1 VFAAAQKENLNL
13 VFGLLNGRNFVEI
26 RPDGTRVRRITDL
39 LEDGTPCAPAGRWH
53 HEALVRPGGKVLFM
67 GSEIRDVNFNG
78 VFRKQTGDTIVE
90 WDQAPG
96 TVSTLVSLFD
106 LLDPARD
113 RTGASNTK
121 AGPHA
126 FFWLGCQEEFHSED
140 WTHANSIWVADDGS
154 VIVSIRHLNQ
164 VIAIAPDLQS
174 VLWRLG
180 GPGSDFSFPDS
191 NDQFYFQHTA
201 SLTPDGN
208 VLLFDNGDVRP
219 PAEGGQYSRALEL
232 ELDFVR
238 MEAKRVWEYR
248 ATPDL
253 YAPCCSSA
261 ERLENG
267 NTVIAFG
274 GGAGNICCRVFT
286 LVEADPQGS
295 SVAAIEI
302 TSLGKGIQ
310 YRAYA
315 LDSINGESAIPASTG
330 SPACNGL
337 AATITGTNGPDI
349 IQGTSGDDVILG
361 LGGDDTIDGGGG
373 QDTICGGPGNDR
385 ISGGDRNDWISG
397 DAGNDR
403 LMGGPGYDVLIGG
416 RGEDWLYGG
425 NLRDWLFGGDGNDF
439 LFGQLGPDILDGG
452 SHDDIIVGGSG
463 DDAMA
468 CGPGID
474 AAYGQGGSGD
484 TAAADCETVT
494 QVP

>member
-1 VFAAAQKENLNL
+1 MYDGKYLDLASIKIAIDAEGECPGVMPGEDGSPRILDVSGNLSTTNSLIQNLDVRLSEAAEAWVEYYPKNQSGKILKTRPTPNPDTAHRIQVMRLTADTEYCYQVYARASSDGGPVSDSFPGQFLTGPIPVGLAGSTFNKTFGNQTYGLTLLDFNDNDFSGLVALDEDARLVWYYQHAFPVFAAAQKENLNL

-219 PAEGGQYSRALEL
+219 PAEGG
-232 ELDFVR
+232 
-238 MEAKRVWEYR
+238 
-248 ATPDL
+248 
-253 YAPCCSSA
+253 
-261 ERLENG
+261 
-267 NTVIAFG
+267 
-274 GGAGNICCRVFT
+274 
-286 LVEADPQGS
+286 
-295 SVAAIEI
+295 
-302 TSLGKGIQ
+302 
-310 YRAYA
+310 
-315 LDSINGESAIPASTG
+315 
-330 SPACNGL
+330 
-337 AATITGTNGPDI
+337 
-349 IQGTSGDDVILG
+349 
-361 LGGDDTIDGGGG
+361 
-373 QDTICGGPGNDR
+373 
-385 ISGGDRNDWISG
+385 
-397 DAGNDR
+397 
-403 LMGGPGYDVLIGG
+403 
-416 RGEDWLYGG
+416 
-425 NLRDWLFGGDGNDF
+425 
-439 LFGQLGPDILDGG
+439 
-452 SHDDIIVGGSG
+452 
-463 DDAMA
+463 
-468 CGPGID
+468 
-474 AAYGQGGSGD
+474 
-484 TAAADCETVT
+484 
-494 QVP
+494 

>member
-1 VFAAAQKENLNL
+1 
-13 VFGLLNGRNFVEI
+13 
-26 RPDGTRVRRITDL
+26 
-39 LEDGTPCAPAGRWH
+39 
-53 HEALVRPGGKVLFM
+53 M
-67 GSEIRDVNFNG
+67 
-78 VFRKQTGDTIVE
+78 
-90 WDQAPG
+90 
-96 TVSTLVSLFD
+96 
-106 LLDPARD
+106 
-113 RTGASNTK
+113 
-121 AGPHA
+121 
-126 FFWLGCQEEFHSED
+126 
-140 WTHANSIWVADDGS
+140 
-154 VIVSIRHLNQ
+154 
-164 VIAIAPDLQS
+164 
-174 VLWRLG
+174 
-180 GPGSDFSFPDS
+180 
-191 NDQFYFQHTA
+191 
-201 SLTPDGN
+201 
-208 VLLFDNGDVRP
+208 
-219 PAEGGQYSRALEL
+219 
-232 ELDFVR
+232 
-238 MEAKRVWEYR
+238 WEYR

-302 TSLGKGIQ
+302 TSPGKGIQ